1 MKKLSIIRHAKS
13 DWSHNLPDMD
23 RPISQRGRNDADVM
37 SNVIQDLN
45 LEPQIIFSSP
55 ATRTIQTYQRLKKIF
70 QVLVKSVLL
79 NRKCFMIF
87 QVIMF

>member
-1 MKKLSIIRHAKS
+1 
-13 DWSHNLPDMD
+13 MD

-55 ATRTIQTYQRLKKIF
+55 ATRTIQTYQRLKKNISSF
-70 QVLVKSVLL
+70 SKISFIKSKMLYDFSGYNVLEFIHS
-79 NRKCFMIF
+79 IDD
-87 QVIMF
+87 

>member
-13 DWSHNLPDMD
+13 DWSHNLSDMD

-45 LEPQIIFSSP
+45 LDCLLYTSPSPRDPKTSRMPSS
-55 ATRTIQTYQRLKKIF
+55 A
-70 QVLVKSVLL
+70 
-79 NRKCFMIF
+79 
-87 QVIMF
+87 

>member
-23 RPISQRGRNDADVM
+23 RPISQRGSNDADVM

-55 ATRTIQTYQRLKKIF
+55 ATCLLYTSPSPRDRTR
-70 QVLVKSVLL
+70 S
-79 NRKCFMIF
+79 RMPSSA
-87 QVIMF
+87 